1 MPQHLTIEEVH
12 NLAKSIL
19 MKHGCSDPHADAVA
33 DTVAAAERDHAH
45 SHGLFRIP
53 GYVESLTGGIVDGNA
68 VPEINELTPIIQQ
81 VDGKNCFAPLALKAG
96 KDVLVDAARRFGMAA
111 MPLIGVHH
119 FSALWKETEMFAE
132 EGLVAMAF
140 TAYMPTVAPP
150 GGTKPFYGTNPM
162 SFAWPRKGGLPMVFD
177 QASAAM
183 AKGEVMLA
191 ERDGHTLPEGVGIS
205 ANGAPTTD
213 PSEVLKGCILPFG
226 GYKGASIAL
235 MIELLVGPLI
245 GEASSVEA
253 AKRHGGNGGPP
264 QGGELVIAMDP
275 EKFGNSADWADD
287 AESLFDSLLSID
299 GTRLPGARRQSH
311 REASLA
317 GGVDVNDGLMDQLNG
332 LLSA

>member
-1 MPQHLTIEEVH
+1 MPQKLTVEEVH
-12 NLAKSIL
+12 DLAKSIL
-19 MKHGCSDPHADAVA
+19 MKYGCNDEHADAVA
-33 DTVAAAERDHAH
+33 DTVACAERDHAH

-53 GYVESLTGGIVDGNA
+53 GYVDSLTGGIVDGNA
-68 VPEINELTPIIQQ
+68 TPEINELTPIIQQ
-81 VDGKNCFAPLALKAG
+81 VDGHNCFAPLAFNAG
-96 KDVLVDAARRFGMAA
+96 KTTLVEVARTFGMAA
-111 MPLIGVHH
+111 MPMIGVHH

-140 TAYMPTVAPP
+140 TAYMPTVAPA
-150 GGTKPFYGTNPM
+150 GGAKPFYGTNPM
-162 SFAWPRKGGLPMVFD
+162 SFAWPRKDALPMVFD

-191 ERDGHTLPEGVGIS
+191 ERDGHTLPEGVGIT
-205 ANGAPTTD
+205 ADGAPTTD

-253 AKRHGGNGGPP
+253 AKRHGGNSGPP
-264 QGGELVIAMDP
+264 QGGELIIAIDP
-275 EKFGNSADWADD
+275 AKFGNADRWADD
-287 AESLFDSLLSID
+287 AESLFGSLLDIE

-311 REASLA
+311 RDNSIAH
-317 GGVDVNDGLMDQLNG
+317 GVEVNDGLMDQLNQ
-332 LLSA
+332 LLNA

>member
-1 MPQHLTIEEVH
+1 MPQHLTVDEVH

-19 MKHGCSDPHADAVA
+19 VKHGCSDGHADAVA
-33 DTVAAAERDHAH
+33 DTVSAAERDHAH

-53 GYVESLTGGIVDGNA
+53 GYVESLTAGVVDGNA
-68 VPEINELTPIIQQ
+68 VPVINGMTPIIQQ
-81 VDGKNCFAPLALKAG
+81 VDGKNCFAPFALKAG
-96 KDVLVDAARRFGMAA
+96 KDALVRAAKQFGMAA

-132 EGLVAMAF
+132 EGLAAMAF
-140 TAYMPTVAPP
+140 TAYMPTVAPA
-150 GGTKPFYGTNPM
+150 GGSKPFFGTNPM
-162 SFAWPRKGGLPMVFD
+162 SFAWPRKNGLPMVFD

-191 ERDGHTLPEGVGIS
+191 ERDGHTLPPGVGIT
-205 ANGAPTTD
+205 ADGTPTTD

-253 AKRHGGNGGPP
+253 AKRHGSVGGPP
-264 QGGELVIAMDP
+264 QGGELVLAFDP
-275 EKFGNSADWADD
+275 EKFGNADGWAAD

-299 GTRLPGARRQSH
+299 GTRLPGSRRQSH
-311 REASLA
+311 REDSLQS
-317 GGVDVNDGLMDQLNG
+317 GVDVNDGLMEQLKK
-332 LLSA
+332 LFDS

>member
-1 MPQHLTIEEVH
+1 MPHHMTVDEIH

-19 MKHGCSDPHADAVA
+19 MKHGCSAGHADAVA
-33 DTVAAAERDHAH
+33 ETVSAAERDHAH

-53 GYVESLTGGIVDGNA
+53 GYVESLTAGVVDGNA
-68 VPEINELTPIIQQ
+68 MPKLNELTPIIQQ
-81 VDGKNCFAPLALKAG
+81 VDGKNCFAPLALKVG
-96 KDVLVDAARRFGMAA
+96 KDALVGAAKRFGMAA

-140 TAYMPTVAPP
+140 TAYMPTVAPA

-162 SFAWPRKGGLPMVFD
+162 SFAWPRKNGLPMVFD

-191 ERDGHTLPEGVGIS
+191 ERDGHNLPAGVGITHD
-205 ANGAPTTD
+205 GKPTID
-213 PSEVLKGCILPFG
+213 PSEVLNGCILPFG

-245 GEASSVEA
+245 GEMSSVEA
-253 AKRHGGNGGPP
+253 GKRHGSTGGPP
-264 QGGELVIAMDP
+264 QGGELVIAFDP
-275 EKFGNSADWADD
+275 EKFGNRNGWADD
-287 AESLFDSLLSID
+287 GESLFESLLSIE

-311 REASLA
+311 RGSSLQS
-317 GGVDVNDGLMDQLNG
+317 GVDVNEGLMEQLNK
-332 LLSA
+332 LLGR